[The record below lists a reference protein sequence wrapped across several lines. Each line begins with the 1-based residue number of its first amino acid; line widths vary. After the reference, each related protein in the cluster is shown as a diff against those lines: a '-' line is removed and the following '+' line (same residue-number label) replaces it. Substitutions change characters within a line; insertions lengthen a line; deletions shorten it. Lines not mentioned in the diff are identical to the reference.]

1 MPNFYDKKA
10 KKLVVKSQVFNRYL
24 CWHLYERWTERKM
37 VEGRMKAGKKGGK
50 KGRWRE
56 RKEKENKH
64 EREIERKLK
73 RITWSLVS
81 IK

>member
-1 MPNFYDKKA
+1 M
-10 KKLVVKSQVFNRYL
+10 
-24 CWHLYERWTERKM
+24 E
-37 VEGRMKAGKKGGK
+37 EGRMKAGKKAGR

-64 EREIERKLK
+64 KKIERRLK